1 MANTNLKD
9 DRENNVKQVMKEK
22 GMSVSLL
29 SSLTEIPETTLYR
42 IINQKT
48 KNIKPFQM
56 DRLAFALRVPI
67 KLLFPFA
74 SSSGHLASDI
84 LPEEAGNVITKTLTE
99 DESLLLY
106 FYQLSSTNGKKH
118 ILEKARVEA
127 WSEQQK
133 IFQKAKKIESAI
145 PKEKNFT
152 QLSLNFSES

>member
-1 MANTNLKD
+1 MENIQMKD

-22 GMSVSLL
+22 GMSVRIL

-56 DRLAFALRVPI
+56 DRLASALRVPI

-74 SSSGHLASDI
+74 SSAGYLTSDL
-84 LPEEAGNVITKTLTE
+84 LPEEAGSVITKTQTE

-106 FYQLSSTNGKKH
+106 FYQLSSINGKKH

-133 IFQKAKKIESAI
+133 IFQKAKKIELAI
-145 PKEKNFT
+145 PEEKTFE
-152 QLSLNFSES
+152 QLSLDFPEL